1 MTARSSRSRSR
12 WRPLRLAAA
21 ALLLF
26 GSALLVVALFVV
38 ATPVADAAF
47 GLVILGAPVV
57 AAGALLWWIESMGS
71 HRRGNTRHHR
81 KRRLRSAKSRFTA
94 SEQAELTPS
103 ELNEYASMLGPVTEA
118 AEALEAAEA
127 AKAAHRAAA
136 AASSASSFDGLQ
148 PEPSVSLAEGL
159 PAASRAG
166 SGGSSSPAP
175 LSSAPKVER
184 APAFTPAP
192 SPAPAPAPP
201 PATTTA
207 PTPAAQ
213 VWAEQSLPAAPAT
226 PSIRAPSPPLP
237 PLPPSPPALDPR
249 VQTPLST
256 ATGPQQMHSGSAAST
271 PLAERILA
279 TLELPERW
287 TEATLQT
294 LPWRRFEALIETLY
308 SQVGFRIRT
317 QPHGQD
323 GGLHIWLYSRH
334 QAGPPV
340 SVVRCEHGKP
350 TPVGVGLLRELSG
363 VMYAQGA
370 RRGHYVSSAGYT
382 TDAVAY
388 AKRHG
393 IHLLDLQGLV
403 ALIKARG
410 SEQREALW
418 QAAMDAMAAAD

>member
-1 MTARSSRSRSR
+1 
-12 WRPLRLAAA
+12 
-21 ALLLF
+21 
-26 GSALLVVALFVV
+26 
-38 ATPVADAAF
+38 
-47 GLVILGAPVV
+47 VV

-71 HRRGNTRHHR
+71 HSRGNTRHHR
-81 KRRLRSAKSRFTA
+81 KRRQRSANSRFTA

-136 AASSASSFDGLQ
+136 AASTASSFDGLQ
-148 PEPSVSLAEGL
+148 PEPSASLAEGL

-175 LSSAPKVER
+175 LSSTPKAER
-184 APAFTPAP
+184 APAPTP
-192 SPAPAPAPP
+192 
-201 PATTTA
+201 A

-213 VWAEQSLPAAPAT
+213 VWAKQPLPAAPAA
-226 PSIRAPSPPLP
+226 PSMRAPSPPL
-237 PLPPSPPALDPR
+237 PPALDPR

-256 ATGPQQMHSGSAAST
+256 APGPQQMHSGSAAST
-271 PLAERILA
+271 PLAELISA
-279 TLELPERW
+279 TLDLPERW

-363 VMYAQGA
+363 VMYAQGS

-382 TDAVAY
+382 TDALAY

-418 QAAMDAMAAAD
+418 QAATAAMATAD